1 MGLAYALMM
10 QDDKDYQGQDD
21 SVRDNNWITPVG
33 KFPVAKELAFIYKTI
48 PERIV
53 NYMHRMGTPEEQSA
67 LDALGGLTK
76 AGLSAYSS
84 PTAIP
89 NAIKP
94 VLENL
99 TNYSFFKQGELVP
112 TSQQKIEAGYQTV
125 PGTSELAKAI
135 GKLSTNGPVQ
145 ISPIQLDNVIN
156 GMFGMAGATTLQM
169 TDALLNPTRA
179 DRPVYKLPFASIFT
193 YDKIGNRA
201 TSEFYD
207 LEHKVQTA
215 KSTYDAL
222 KQKDPEA
229 ADAYGDKH
237 AALIELAPKLTPVLK
252 RLNDTRKLIAMLE
265 AGDEAIVGKMTGAQL
280 REEID
285 ALRKDM
291 NESLDFVR
299 EVSNNLNKE

>member
-21 SVRDNNWITPVG
+21 SVRDNNWITPAG

-53 NYMHRMGTPEEQSA
+53 DYIHRSGTPEEQSA
-67 LDALGGLTK
+67 LEALGGLAK
-76 AGLSAYSS
+76 AGLSAYTS

-89 NAIKP
+89 NALKP

-99 TNYSFFKQGELVP
+99 TNYSFFKQGALVP
-112 TSQQKIEAGYQTV
+112 ASQQKIEAGYQAV

-193 YDKIGNRA
+193 YDKVGNRA
-201 TSEFYD
+201 VSEFYD
-207 LEHKVQTA
+207 LSHKIQVA
-215 KSTYDAL
+215 KSTYDDL

-229 ADAYGDKH
+229 AGEYGEKH
-237 AALIELAPKLTPVLK
+237 AALITAAPIITPVLK
-252 RLNDTRKLIAMLE
+252 RLAEVNKYIAMLE
-265 AGDEAIVGKMTGAQL
+265 KGDKDMVGDMSGAD
-280 REEID
+280 RRKEID
-285 ALRKDM
+285 ELRM
-291 NESLDFVR
+291 EARESLDFVR
-299 EVSNNLNKE
+299 EFSNNLNKE